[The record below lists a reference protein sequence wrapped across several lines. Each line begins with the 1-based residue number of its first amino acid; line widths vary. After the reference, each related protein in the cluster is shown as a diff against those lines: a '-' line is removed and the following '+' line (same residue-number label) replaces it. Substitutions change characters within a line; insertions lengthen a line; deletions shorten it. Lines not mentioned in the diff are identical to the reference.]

1 MGEEAT
7 RAEARRQKALALVT
21 SRGFVRVTDLAKE
34 LQVSGVTVRHDLES
48 LHRAGSVRRVR
59 GGAVA
64 RQGVVPA
71 EQSFEEAL
79 TASADEKRRIGEA
92 AAAMVRSGTSVLID
106 VGTTTTAIA
115 HALAARVDLKDVVVI
130 TNALNIALLL
140 EQAVPRFSIVVTGG
154 TLRPL
159 QHSLVAPLVG
169 EVLARVR
176 ADIAFVGCSGIDVDH
191 GVTNVNLPEAE
202 VKTLMM
208 ASAARTVVVAD
219 ASKLGRVHL
228 GVVAGVS
235 QVDTIVTGAGA
246 DPGWVR
252 RVEAAGTSVLP
263 V

>member
-1 MGEEAT
+1 MASKGSSV
-7 RAEARRQKALALVT
+7 EARQQKMLALVT
-21 SRGFVRVTDLAKE
+21 SRGFARVADLATE

-64 RQGVVPA
+64 LQGVVPT

-79 TASADEKRRIGEA
+79 TAAADEKRRIGEA
-92 AAAMVRSGTSVLID
+92 AAAMVRSETSVLID

-115 HALAARVDLKDVVVI
+115 HALAARVDLADVVVI

-140 EQAVPRFSIVVTGG
+140 EQAVPRFTIVVTGG

-169 EVLARVR
+169 EALARVR
-176 ADIAFVGCSGIDVDH
+176 ADIAFVGCSGVDVEH
-191 GVTNVNLPEAE
+191 GITNVNLPEAE

-208 ASAARTVVVAD
+208 ASAVRTVVVAD
-219 ASKLGRVHL
+219 SSKLGRVHL
-228 GVVAGVS
+228 GVVAGIS
-235 QVDTIVTGAGA
+235 HVDTIVTGSGADQQWLQRAEVAGA
-246 DPGWVR
+246 TV
-252 RVEAAGTSVLP
+252 VTV
-263 V
+263 